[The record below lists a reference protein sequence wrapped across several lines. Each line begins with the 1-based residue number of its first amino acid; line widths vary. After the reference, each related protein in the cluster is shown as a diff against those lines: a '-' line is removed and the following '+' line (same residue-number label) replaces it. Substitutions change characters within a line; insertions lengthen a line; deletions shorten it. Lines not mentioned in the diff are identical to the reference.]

1 MDLFH
6 ADRDELLR
14 IIRLQQETI
23 AEQARLI
30 ARLEQEVAELRQ
42 TVATLTAQVGGGDA
56 LGAASGTPHGMPGLK
71 LAQAAERP
79 VRERKR
85 RAQGAGR
92 RRMTATRTEVHAL
105 GQCPHCGAGLSG
117 GTVKRTREVIELPA
131 PRVVVTEHQYV
142 ERRCGVCGR
151 RCVPAPQLDGQVAG
165 AGRFGHGL
173 TSLLVLLREE
183 GRLPVRTIQQLLQT
197 LTGVQVS
204 VGAIVAASDRVA
216 ERAEP
221 ALAAIDEAIRASP
234 VVHLDE
240 TGWRQSGRNS
250 FVWTASTPTQ
260 RRFVHGSRRKAMV
273 EELIDPGYAGV
284 VVSDFYAGYT
294 GDDRRHQYCWAHLL
308 RDIDEVAAQH
318 PDEAA
323 LQGWASA
330 VRACFHRALAAADGD
345 AAQRPRER
353 AAVETELR
361 HLCQPWL
368 DPRVPQTPLCA
379 RILRHLESLFVFV
392 SEPGVPATNNAAE
405 RSLRHL
411 VTIRKISGG
420 TRSAKGTATRMAL
433 ASLYGSWRLQGANP
447 YRVCWEL
454 LATPQV

>member
-1 MDLFH
+1 M
-6 ADRDELLR
+6 
-14 IIRLQQETI
+14 
-23 AEQARLI
+23 
-30 ARLEQEVAELRQ
+30 
-42 TVATLTAQVGGGDA
+42 
-56 LGAASGTPHGMPGLK
+56 
-71 LAQAAERP
+71 
-79 VRERKR
+79 
-85 RAQGAGR
+85 
-92 RRMTATRTEVHAL
+92 
-105 GQCPHCGAGLSG
+105 
-117 GTVKRTREVIELPA
+117 
-131 PRVVVTEHQYV
+131 
-142 ERRCGVCGR
+142 
-151 RCVPAPQLDGQVAG
+151 
-165 AGRFGHGL
+165 
-173 TSLLVLLREE
+173 
-183 GRLPVRTIQQLLQT
+183 
-197 LTGVQVS
+197 
-204 VGAIVAASDRVA
+204 
-216 ERAEP
+216 
-221 ALAAIDEAIRASP
+221 
-234 VVHLDE
+234 
-240 TGWRQSGRNS
+240 
-250 FVWTASTPTQ
+250 
-260 RRFVHGSRRKAMV
+260 
-273 EELIDPGYAGV
+273 
-284 VVSDFYAGYT
+284 
-294 GDDRRHQYCWAHLL
+294 
-308 RDIDEVAAQH
+308 AAQH